1 MKNKKKNEPS
11 APSSSIGSSDA
22 KHCTGLELPE
32 MGWSACWLKFTDK
45 YRPVCTSLAEITN
58 YVLSSILCLKVI
70 TKLSTVL
77 TD

>member
-32 MGWSACWLKFTDK
+32 MGWSACWFKFGPTNIDQFV
-45 YRPVCTSLAEITN
+45 PVWP
-58 YVLSSILCLKVI
+58 
-70 TKLSTVL
+70 KLL
-77 TD
+77 TMSFHQSFA